1 MGETERAYEI
11 LGLEAGASF
20 NEVMEAHRDLSDV
33 WDPDHFNNN
42 PRLHKKATEKLR
54 AINAAFELLRAHHL
68 KAPGEKT
75 AFTPDLADGAE
86 LSPPPSDS
94 GQPMEQTP
102 EAVAAEDSESPT
114 ASLYEEVFSDRVTRA
129 RKRLPIWFIPVPIF
143 VLLVVVIYLVTPA
156 EEEKQQLFEFS
167 QVTNQPSGSE
177 EVTGEASPEPGEGQP
192 PAESSAG
199 PESDE
204 TGEKDAAPVDVK
216 VDKESTA
223 SSSPKEST
231 SGGVSSPSV
240 AARSAAA
247 PEPIPRPKTHSVT
260 ANRDVVPSK
269 RPLLRR
275 GALPPEEEK
284 GEADSQP
291 ATTPKDD
298 SSNLAFQMLKAKSTV
313 ASKLVEGEMVEDLRY
328 REWKTVRR
336 DGPEFWIDLIVYRST
351 DRTEFHLIWLVNT
364 DTGTV
369 TPLSQAARD
378 LQSRVV
384 PPQDS

>member
-1 MGETERAYEI
+1 MMGEIERAYEI

-33 WDPDHFNNN
+33 WDPDHFNSN

-54 AINAAFELLRAHHL
+54 AIKAAFELLRAHHL

-75 AFTPDLADGAE
+75 TFTPDLPDGAE
-86 LSPPPSDS
+86 LSPAPSDS

-102 EAVAAEDSESPT
+102 EVVAEEDSGSPT
-114 ASLYEEVFSDRVTRA
+114 ASLYEEVFSDRITQA
-129 RKRLPIWFIPVPIF
+129 GKRLPIWFIPVPIF

-167 QVTNQPSGSE
+167 QVTQPSGLE
-177 EVTGEASPEPGEGQP
+177 EATGAASPEPGEEHP
-192 PAESSAG
+192 PAESSAS
-199 PESDE
+199 PKSDQTE
-204 TGEKDAAPVDVK
+204 EEDPADVE
-216 VDKESTA
+216 VDKKNMTSSTLTEA
-223 SSSPKEST
+223 MP
-231 SGGVSSPSV
+231 GGVSSPSI
-240 AARSAAA
+240 AARSAAPKRIA
-247 PEPIPRPKTHSVT
+247 LPKPRSVT
-260 ANRDVVPSK
+260 GKSAVERSK

-284 GEADSQP
+284 GEAETQP
-291 ATTPKDD
+291 AATPQDD
-298 SSNLAFQMLKAKSTV
+298 SSNLAFQMLKDKSTV
-313 ASKLVEGEMVEDLRY
+313 ASKLVEGEMVEDLTY

-336 DGPEFWIDLIVYRST
+336 DGPEFWIDLIAYRSS
-351 DRTEFHLIWLVNT
+351 DRTEFHLIWLVNI